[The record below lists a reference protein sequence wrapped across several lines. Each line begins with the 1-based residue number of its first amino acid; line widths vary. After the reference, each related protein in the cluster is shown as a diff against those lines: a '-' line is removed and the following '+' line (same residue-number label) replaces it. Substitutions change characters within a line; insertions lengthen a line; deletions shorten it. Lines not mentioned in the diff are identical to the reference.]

1 MWENVRNV
9 LNDMGRE
16 FQFQVR
22 EKIVAENAVATG
34 DLLNSIGF
42 EIEEDADG
50 LFTLYL
56 THADYFHYVNENTVP
71 HWPPREPIL
80 RWVEDK
86 PLQPYPDANGKLP
99 TVDQLTFLVS
109 RKIAEEGT
117 QGHYFFESVL
127 NDLLEVYY
135 PKIVDAIYADIEVE
149 LEGLI

>member
-9 LNDMGRE
+9 LNEMGRE

-71 HWPPREPIL
+71 HWPPILPIVQ
-80 RWVEDK
+80 WVIDK
-86 PLQPYPDANGKLP
+86 PLATDLP
-99 TVDQLTFLVS
+99 EVN
-109 RKIAEEGT
+109 KIAHAVQWKIAQEGT

-127 NDLLEVYY
+127 NSLLEVYY